1 MTTSPVKILLALDGD
16 SLKQGEI
23 IDTIARQKIIAVVLL
38 RQVWVQTVAA
48 DVVIN
53 IMEHPTELLSF
64 PTIS

>member
-38 RQVWVQTVAA
+38 RQV
-48 DVVIN
+48 
-53 IMEHPTELLSF
+53 
-64 PTIS
+64 